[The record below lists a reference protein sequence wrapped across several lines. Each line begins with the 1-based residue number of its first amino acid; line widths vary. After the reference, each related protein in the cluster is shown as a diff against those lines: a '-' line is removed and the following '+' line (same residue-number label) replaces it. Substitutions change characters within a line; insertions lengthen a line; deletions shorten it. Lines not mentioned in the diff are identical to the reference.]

1 MKCRSVATIALTGIL
16 LTGTGVFGQGGPE
29 PGDEGFRKPAGHH
42 GGPPR
47 GGRGRRGLPPD
58 RVLKHRIGLSD
69 EQLAQVKQLREDFE
83 ATMDPLFEQGH
94 ALRESLRTELESD
107 SASVE
112 TVGNL
117 VISGHDVR
125 NQIQAT
131 RQNFRE
137 SFEAILTPEQIE
149 KLRGSRERG
158 HRRGFGRR
166 GFGHG
171 PGAF

>member
-1 MKCRSVATIALTGIL
+1 MRCRTVATIALTGIL
-16 LTGTGVFGQGGPE
+16 LTGTGVFGQDGPE
-29 PGDEGFRKPAGHH
+29 PGGEGFRKPAGHH

-47 GGRGRRGLPPD
+47 GKRGRRGLPPD

-131 RQNFRE
+131 RQNLRE